1 MTVLVPTSSINCP
14 SSIVG
19 PQVQDG
25 VVYPGGG
32 SQIDVLEYD
41 RNNPF
46 VEFVGDETPIK

>member
-1 MTVLVPTSSINCP
+1 MCPVLLTRTP